1 MSQSEAPKQKMK
13 IVMVDP
19 KEIKEPDVRITSTWD
34 PEMLEMFK
42 KSIEADGIQQPLIL
56 IREGETLWLVD
67 GKHRKDEALL
77 RGIPKVPCVIMDGTM
92 RQVMTRNLYM
102 NRLRGGIKA
111 SEMIKV
117 MKWLHEH
124 EGMNS
129 EQIAK
134 ETGLKRD
141 YIEKL
146 LECTKA
152 VPEVLE
158 ALDREE
164 IGVGHAWEIARVGN
178 KDVQLRL
185 LAQVFQ
191 YRLSVKDLHSVV
203 DDTLEILRK
212 REEEAKNPQPPSPV
226 LIPKIRCHG
235 CEEEY
240 PIKKVV
246 GVNLCINCYGLLIE
260 AVREAR
266 KKGIMPAQPTEKQAE
281 NPTPPLET
289 LTKGQSTDH

>member
-1 MSQSEAPKQKMK
+1 MSQKEASRQKMK
-13 IVMVDP
+13 VVMVDP

-34 PEMLEMFK
+34 PELLEMFK
-42 KSIEADGIQQPLIL
+42 GSIEADGIQQPLIL
-56 IREGETLWLVD
+56 IREGENLWLVD

-77 RGIPKVPCVIMDGTM
+77 QGIPKVPCVIMDGTM
-92 RQVMTRNLYM
+92 KQVMTRNLYM

-117 MKWLHEH
+117 MRWLRDH

-129 EQIAK
+129 EQIQK

-164 IGVGHAWEIARVGN
+164 IGVGHAWEIARVEN

-191 YRLSVKDLHSVV
+191 YRLSVKDLHNVV

-212 REEEAKNPQPPSPV
+212 REEEAKNPQPPNPV

-246 GVNLCINCYGLLIE
+246 GVNLCVNCYGLLVE

-266 KKGIMPAQPTEKQAE
+266 KKGIMPEKPTQQQAE

-289 LTKGQSTDH
+289 LTKDQSTDH

>member
-1 MSQSEAPKQKMK
+1 MSQTEVSKQKMK
-13 IVMVDP
+13 VVMVDP

-34 PEMLEMFK
+34 PELLEMFK
-42 KSIEADGIQQPLIL
+42 SSVEADGIQQPLIL
-56 IREGETLWLVD
+56 IREGENLWLVD

-77 RGIPKVPCVIMDGTM
+77 QGIPKVPCVIMDGTM

-117 MKWLHEH
+117 MKWLRDH

-129 EQIAK
+129 EAIQKA
-134 ETGLKRD
+134 TGLKRD
-141 YIEKL
+141 YVEKL

-164 IGVGHAWEIARVGN
+164 IGVGHAWEIARVEN

-191 YRLSVKDLHSVV
+191 YRLSVKDLHNVV
-203 DDTLEILRK
+203 DDTLEIIRK
-212 REEEAKNPQPPSPV
+212 REELEKNPQPPSPV

-246 GVNLCINCYGLLIE
+246 GVNLCVNCYGLLVE
-260 AVREAR
+260 AVRAAR
-266 KKGIMPAQPTEKQAE
+266 KKGIMPEKPPE
-281 NPTPPLET
+281 ETSEIPTPPLET
-289 LTKGQSTDH
+289 LTKDQSNDH

>member
-1 MSQSEAPKQKMK
+1 MTEKIVTRPKMK
-13 IVMVDP
+13 ITMVDP
-19 KEIKEPDVRITSTWD
+19 KEIQEPDVRITSTWD
-34 PEMLEMFK
+34 PELLEMFK
-42 KSIEADGIQQPLIL
+42 ASIESDGIQQPLIL
-56 IREGETLWLVD
+56 VREGENLWLVD

-77 RGIPKVPCVIMDGTM
+77 KGVTRVPSVIMDGTM
-92 RQVMTRNLYM
+92 RMVMTRNLYM
-102 NRLRGGIKA
+102 NRLRGGVKA

-117 MKWLHEH
+117 LKWLRDH

-129 EQIAK
+129 EAIKK

-141 YIEKL
+141 YTEKL

-164 IGVGHAWEIARVGN
+164 IGVGHAWQIARVES

-191 YRLSVKDLHSVV
+191 YRLTVKDLASVV
-203 DDTLEILRK
+203 DDTLEIIRK
-212 REEEAKNPQPPSPV
+212 RAELPKDQQPPAPV

-246 GVNLCINCYGLLIE
+246 GVNLCVNCYGLLTE
-260 AVREAR
+260 AILTAR
-266 KKGIMPAQPTEKQAE
+266 KDGRMPKKPT
-281 NPTPPLET
+281 TPE
-289 LTKGQSTDH
+289 G